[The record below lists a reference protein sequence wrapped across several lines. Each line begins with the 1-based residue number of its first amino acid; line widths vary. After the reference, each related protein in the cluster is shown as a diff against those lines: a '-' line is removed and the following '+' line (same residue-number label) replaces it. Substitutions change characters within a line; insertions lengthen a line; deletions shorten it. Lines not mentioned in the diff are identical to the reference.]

1 MSFSKPKLVTL
12 TSKSADEPTTHPWE
26 TTPQQK
32 DRKPKL
38 RQKKTK
44 PVFLGSETKKT
55 ADHMAVFCSDRCPYL
70 EWSPSGSLSVS
81 WVQLLVE
88 LLA

>member
-1 MSFSKPKLVTL
+1 MGGDATAEEQEIKVK
-12 TSKSADEPTTHPWE
+12 K
-26 TTPQQK
+26 
-32 DRKPKL
+32 
-38 RQKKTK
+38 KKTK
-44 PVFLGSETKKT
+44 PVLLGSETKKT
-55 ADHMAVFCSDRCPYL
+55 AGHMAVFCSDRRPYL